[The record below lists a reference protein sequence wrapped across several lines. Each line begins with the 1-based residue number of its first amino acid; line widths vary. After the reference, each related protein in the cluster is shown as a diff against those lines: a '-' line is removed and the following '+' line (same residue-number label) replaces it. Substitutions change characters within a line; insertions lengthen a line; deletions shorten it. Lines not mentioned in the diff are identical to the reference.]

1 MQQLFKQITDRY
13 ESENNFAE
21 NYNNLNVETL
31 EEITAIE
38 FLDGPMIIDMK
49 FAPNSQIT
57 PKTEM
62 DRFIHDQFPYI
73 NDGSIAKLPYKYPDR
88 PSKLGGITVSTV

>member
-1 MQQLFKQITDRY
+1 MPNVLSFK
-13 ESENNFAE
+13 
-21 NYNNLNVETL
+21 
-31 EEITAIE
+31 
-38 FLDGPMIIDMK
+38 GPMIIDMK
-49 FAPNSQIT
+49 FAPNSLIT

-88 PSKLGGITVSTV
+88 PSKLGGTTVSTV